1 MSQSQ
6 SALSVSSSAR
16 EDAAPP
22 DPTLVAKLQD
32 AAKLAN
38 ENCDR
43 ATALAHKLSAQLREA
58 QSRIN
63 HLELEAERARPDRL
77 KADAEAAITKLQS
90 EANARVERT
99 RREADA
105 RIAREEAETENRVR
119 HLQGQLAQAK
129 QLTDRANADARIAHD
144 RIVRVEAEADDRLSR
159 ALAESEDRLI
169 GLRAELAQAELRANR
184 AEQWLGLIRRE
195 IEDRLMPP
203 LAAMHDQPT
212 FAGGELNRRP
222 PVSEARDDARAA
234 TTSPAASDVASENE
248 SARDDP

>member
-6 SALSVSSSAR
+6 SATSVSSSAR

-22 DPTLVAKLQD
+22 DPTLVAKLQN

-77 KADAEAAITKLQS
+77 KTDAEAAIAKLQS
-90 EANARVERT
+90 DANARVERT

-105 RIAREEAETENRVR
+105 RIARVEAETENRVR

-129 QLTDRANADARIAHD
+129 QLTDRAKADAQIAND
-144 RIVRVEAEADDRLSR
+144 RITRVEAEADDRLSR
-159 ALAESEDRLI
+159 ALAESEDRFIRLK
-169 GLRAELAQAELRANR
+169 AELAQAELRANR
-184 AEQWLGLIRRE
+184 AEQWLALIRQE
-195 IEDRLMPP
+195 IEGHLMPQ
-203 LAAMHDQPT
+203 LAAMHGQPT
-212 FAGGELNRRP
+212 VAGELNRRP

-248 SARDDP
+248 SARDDR